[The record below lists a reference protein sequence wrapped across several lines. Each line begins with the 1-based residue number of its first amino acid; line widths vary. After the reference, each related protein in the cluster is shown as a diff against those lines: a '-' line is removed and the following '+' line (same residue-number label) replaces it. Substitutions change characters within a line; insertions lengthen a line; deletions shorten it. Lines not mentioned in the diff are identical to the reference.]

1 MSVLYSPLFGDAI
14 AKFFTDAGAPNASG
28 TVYAFQAGT
37 STPALMY
44 GDSAGGSSF
53 VSKVLDAS
61 GSAALF
67 GGPAVY
73 KIDVQDANGVS
84 LMGYPIDNIA
94 GSVLVGAI
102 DANSTLS
109 PAINANG
116 FASEIAAT
124 INKQGT
130 GTHPVFAT
138 LAIDPPTIGAGAATL
153 TEADTLYI
161 SAAPTGGSQD
171 NAIHVASGQA
181 RFDGG
186 TTTPGVSSSASSVL
200 TVSGNVIAPTGSVH
214 HVGAGLVKTITVPAF
229 VTGPWLLAL
238 VPDVAFTYDATG
250 NIVVPA
256 GGGTAVVNKLMLLA
270 WDGSKFT
277 PSY

>member
-1 MSVLYSPLFGDAI
+1 MSTLYDIIGQPVAQW
-14 AKFFTDAGAPNASG
+14 FTNAGAPNAGG
-28 TVYAFQAGT
+28 TVYFYAAGT
-37 STPALMY
+37 STPIVAY
-44 GDSAGGSSF
+44 GDAAGGSSF
-53 VSKVLDAS
+53 VSQVLDAT
-61 GSAALF
+61 GRAAIFL
-67 GGPAVY
+67 GPVFY

-102 DANSTLS
+102 NANSTLS

-124 INKQGT
+124 INKAGS

-138 LAIDPPTIGAGAATL
+138 LSVDPPTIGAGAATL
-153 TEADTLYI
+153 TEADTLYV
-161 SAAPTGGSQD
+161 SAAPTGGSTN

-186 TTTPGVSSSASSVL
+186 VTTPGVSSSASSVL
-200 TVSGNVIAPTGSVH
+200 TVSGNVITPTGSVH
-214 HVGAGLVKTITVPAF
+214 HVGAGLIKTITVPAF
-229 VTGPWLLAL
+229 VTGPWVLHL
-238 VPDVAFTYDATG
+238 VPDAAFTYDNTG

-256 GGGTAVVNKLMLLA
+256 GGGTATVNRAMTLV